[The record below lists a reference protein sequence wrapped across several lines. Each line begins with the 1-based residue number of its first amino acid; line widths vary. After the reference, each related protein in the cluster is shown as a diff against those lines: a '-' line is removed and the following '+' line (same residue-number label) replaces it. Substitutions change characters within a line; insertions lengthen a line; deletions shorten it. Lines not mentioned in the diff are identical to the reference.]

1 MTTLDDLTTL
11 VAISEQA
18 SAGPQRSLGLLAR
31 FLKRADAMDYLVRQA
46 VIPRLIRRGLGR
58 LRAESAL

>member
-11 VAISEQA
+11 AAISEQA
-18 SAGPQRSLGLLAR
+18 SGPGRSLGWLAR
-31 FLKRADAMDYLVRQA
+31 LLKRADAMDYLVRQA
-46 VIPRLIRRGLGR
+46 VIPRLIRRGLER